1 MQISGFINENTPDSF
16 KSFIPLNNSGSTSDT
31 YIVTQG
37 GKQLFMKRLKDE
49 LLNDLSYRELFRKE
63 FEKGSSICHPN
74 IVKYE
79 QLEDTFDEC
88 YILMENIA
96 GETLNEFIESHPD
109 YFKSRG
115 NLDKFFNQLLSALKC
130 LHENH
135 VVYSDLKPQNI
146 MVTQVN
152 NDVKLIDLGFCF
164 TDSYTN
170 SAGTTKGFSAPE
182 HILNDK
188 LDITTDIFGI
198 GKIIEYIGKNSA
210 HNLPGIYAKI
220 MLRCLKERKQDRI
233 QSTDEIIKL
242 INKRKHYIRRTVF
255 SALTFI
261 VLFVAIKSLSYNQH
275 VLAWWDS
282 FELFP
287 RHVEYDAKYRH
298 VYYRILSEA
307 DGTCAAVGCGTNPN
321 LYIHSKVD
329 INGKRYRVTHIAD
342 SAFKQK
348 MYLKSVHIPE
358 GITTIGMEA
367 FRECKNIAT
376 IYLPNSVTKIEDYAF
391 YACEHVYNLR
401 LPPAI
406 TEIPIASFCGNQI
419 RKAEIPEGVTTI
431 KLDAFGNC
439 EKLEEIILPST
450 LKRLERGIFW
460 NCSSLESITI
470 PSEVAYI
477 GDYLFFEC
485 VKLKNIFNLSTE
497 PQNIPPIHRN
507 PAQIT
512 LHVPAGSV
520 EKYRNA
526 DYWKDMNIVPIEN

>member
-1 MQISGFINENTPDSF
+1 
-16 KSFIPLNNSGSTSDT
+16 
-31 YIVTQG
+31 
-37 GKQLFMKRLKDE
+37 
-49 LLNDLSYRELFRKE
+49 
-63 FEKGSSICHPN
+63 
-74 IVKYE
+74 
-79 QLEDTFDEC
+79 
-88 YILMENIA
+88 
-96 GETLNEFIESHPD
+96 
-109 YFKSRG
+109 
-115 NLDKFFNQLLSALKC
+115 
-130 LHENH
+130 
-135 VVYSDLKPQNI
+135 
-146 MVTQVN
+146 
-152 NDVKLIDLGFCF
+152 
-164 TDSYTN
+164 
-170 SAGTTKGFSAPE
+170 
-182 HILNDK
+182 
-188 LDITTDIFGI
+188 
-198 GKIIEYIGKNSA
+198 
-210 HNLPGIYAKI
+210 

-242 INKRKHYIRRTVF
+242 INKRKHYIRRTII

-485 VKLKNIFNLSTE
+485 VKLKNIFNLSVE
-497 PQNIPPIHRN
+497 PQTIPPIHRN